1 MRLGLCLKIKKK
13 NTLRSIYPLAVLM
26 IGCTA
31 VQVRH
36 YHMNSNK
43 KMVFVSREKS
53 EHHDDDASWQ
63 LLSTDMSNGGFAR
76 R

>member
-1 MRLGLCLKIKKK
+1 
-13 NTLRSIYPLAVLM
+13 M

-43 KMVFVSREKS
+43 KIVFVSREKS

-63 LLSTDMSNGGFAR
+63 LLSTDVSNGGFAR